1 MPACT
6 RDKEESGAVD
16 FEDGDFD
23 EPMEA
28 EEADV
33 EPVAAKTW
41 DRENEPAEGAN
52 HEAGP
57 QKATASCL

>member
-6 RDKEESGAVD
+6 QNKEESGAVD

-41 DRENEPAEGAN
+41 DQEKEPAEGVIC
-52 HEAGP
+52 EAGP
-57 QKATASCL
+57 QKGTTSCL